1 MNLEYRD
8 GLSVNEGPQRDELKP
23 IFLHGFSLFMNYA
36 MDCSNTETT
45 PMTTSSDHRN
55 PSSSSQTHKNWGG
68 GEHWFELT
76 ATLAPESTQE
86 FGEWLSDELSMLED
100 ELDSFTTPNSLH
112 KSIRRSK
119 S

>member
-8 GLSVNEGPQRDELKP
+8 GLSVNEDDERDELKP
-23 IFLHGFSLFMNYA
+23 ISALRFSSFMNYA

-55 PSSSSQTHKNWGG
+55 PSSPQPRENWGG

-76 ATLAPESTQE
+76 ATLSTESTEQ
-86 FGEWLSDELSMLED
+86 FGDWLKDELSTLES
-100 ELDSFTTPNSLH
+100 ELDSFITPNSLR
-112 KSIRRSK
+112 KSMRRSK